1 MISAHWR
8 TFLAAAALAAGLGMP
23 ASAQVP
29 PGAVEIAAY
38 DGLHKAAATGDVET
52 VRALVAA
59 GANLDARD
67 AHGRTALMVAAH
79 FGHHAAAQALIEAV
93 AYDPTMIEIAL
104 AGGGDPTLVTSRYAG
119 TALIAA
125 AHLGHDAVVRTLID
139 GGAPLDHVNNLAWT
153 ALIEA
158 IVLGNG
164 GARHIATVDALVTAG
179 ADVNL
184 ADGRGIRPLSLA
196 RERGYDDIVRILEA
210 AGAKP

>member
-79 FGHHAAAQALIEAV
+79 FGHHAAAQALIEA
-93 AYDPTMIEIAL
+93 
-104 AGGGDPTLVTSRYAG
+104 
-119 TALIAA
+119 
-125 AHLGHDAVVRTLID
+125 
-139 GGAPLDHVNNLAWT
+139 
-153 ALIEA
+153 